1 MSIIRNLPSLSFP
14 AKPVRRHRNL
24 SSPKPF
30 FHFSS
35 SKYSHILTFHLW
47 NLAYHGYIPSI
58 WESRDLWHSR
68 MVFAAVRE
76 SRAVEGVMRVCKGWW
91 AAIEHH
97 PFWQQASALLDP
109 LDLMAAQAYLH
120 HGSHSSANSHSNSNS
135 SSQNAS
141 HGGIHSQSRVSP
153 YHHFRS
159 LFSISCLVC
168 RINYPSTNHG
178 LAAAKRDVAIDIKDQ
193 KPGKVKPG
201 TMFTTLLGLAPL
213 CKEHDK
219 KRMRF
224 CGLCL
229 RDSAAG
235 AYDNRINAAYDGYDT
250 DDALCCSENDDDETF
265 PGVDV
270 TCRSCRAEWLYVKA
284 REHKA
289 DAEALGLRTRNPVFG
304 ATDYET
310 RSVVESFIELG
321 EGTIRDVITIARD
334 RQWLNKHTKLRDMLN
349 QAVLASRFDSVDQLD
364 NRIPSSNQLS
374 SSIPSNRPLEEE
386 EESEEEED
394 ADFLHMTENDGVRD
408 LALMDWARLRILDG
422 FWMSPAD
429 QWYGYTAPGFTRDQ
443 IGLVRTVHPVAWSIE
458 EEAGERGQRD
468 SQHPGQED
476 IHPRF
481 SIVTGSV
488 PPSHALCE
496 QAFMAHRRAMTT
508 ILLPAMKNVVRKI
521 VLEAND
527 GYRDDGEESEIQ
539 AARMSPEDVVIALRD
554 EGVWFEGVDWVERRR
569 NETRTREAND
579 SRTREANETVK
590 GQGSDSSTNSSTST
604 SPVLS
609 TTTLQT
615 TPSPPP
621 VDSSKQSPSSSP
633 TSASKP
639 VAPRPI
645 TIAVAP
651 VLDPPRLLPSIPHV
665 PVTVKHLPQFSLEA
679 FKSVSDAFVLHFE
692 HYLLCFMI
700 SFVFSWFG
708 FGLCG
713 FSFTSLCDVLPCPFP
728 FRALFFGIS
737 LTFCFRGFTFALV
750 SCHAT
755 VMVCLF
761 PFCHIVSFRV
771 LFFRSAFRFLVP
783 FPMLFA
789 LNPLFSFRLSSLF
802 QSI

>member
-1 MSIIRNLPSLSFP
+1 MSIHVSPPSIVIVIILDIPHWSSSFTQIRRSSAFRVYPSFLHDNPMSIIRNLPSLSFP

-30 FHFSS
+30 LHSSS

-120 HGSHSSANSHSNSNS
+120 HGSHSSANSHLNSNS

-229 RDSAAG
+229 RDSAACYPNNGRFDG
-235 AYDNRINAAYDGYDT
+235 AVEQNGSTSRRESTRETQKLWDCGGETRCSLFLAPPT
-250 DDALCCSENDDDETF
+250 MKPEVSWKALSNLE
-265 PGVDV
+265 
-270 TCRSCRAEWLYVKA
+270 KA
-284 REHKA
+284 RFA
-289 DAEALGLRTRNPVFG
+289 MSLVGSGPPIRVSRPARQPYPLFQPALLVKPN
-304 ATDYET
+304 
-310 RSVVESFIELG
+310 I
-321 EGTIRDVITIARD
+321 
-334 RQWLNKHTKLRDMLN
+334 
-349 QAVLASRFDSVDQLD
+349 LA
-364 NRIPSSNQLS
+364 

-429 QWYGYTAPGFTRDQ
+429 QWYGYTAPRFTRDQ
-443 IGLVRTVHPVAWSIE
+443 IGLVRTVH
-458 EEAGERGQRD
+458 
-468 SQHPGQED
+468 
-476 IHPRF
+476 
-481 SIVTGSV
+481 
-488 PPSHALCE
+488 
-496 QAFMAHRRAMTT
+496 
-508 ILLPAMKNVVRKI
+508 
-521 VLEAND
+521 
-527 GYRDDGEESEIQ
+527 
-539 AARMSPEDVVIALRD
+539 
-554 EGVWFEGVDWVERRR
+554 VD
-569 NETRTREAND
+569 
-579 SRTREANETVK
+579 
-590 GQGSDSSTNSSTST
+590 
-604 SPVLS
+604 
-609 TTTLQT
+609 
-615 TPSPPP
+615 
-621 VDSSKQSPSSSP
+621 
-633 TSASKP
+633 
-639 VAPRPI
+639 
-645 TIAVAP
+645 
-651 VLDPPRLLPSIPHV
+651 
-665 PVTVKHLPQFSLEA
+665 
-679 FKSVSDAFVLHFE
+679 
-692 HYLLCFMI
+692 
-700 SFVFSWFG
+700 
-708 FGLCG
+708 
-713 FSFTSLCDVLPCPFP
+713 
-728 FRALFFGIS
+728 
-737 LTFCFRGFTFALV
+737 
-750 SCHAT
+750 
-755 VMVCLF
+755 
-761 PFCHIVSFRV
+761 
-771 LFFRSAFRFLVP
+771 
-783 FPMLFA
+783 
-789 LNPLFSFRLSSLF
+789 
-802 QSI
+802 